1 MINCDVYNSTKCGKW
16 IKFNSDFELRRMR
29 ELDKDET
36 VIDWDRNHIKFEFN
50 DQICEPAITVK
61 TNDGLFIIEDIIIGV
76 PNPERIKF
84 AIQFYENLGYKYK
97 VISFGLHEEL
107 SIEPILERYLN
118 KFGEWERISLLF
130 AFMKMTISIS
140 QRSTCVRRRVGCIV
154 VKDNLENVYS
164 IGYNG
169 SPSGKE
175 NGCKKLD
182 SGSCGCIHAEINSLK
197 KINFEIEDSILL
209 CTLSPCKNCS
219 KEILKYP
226 IKRVIYLE
234 AYRDLEGVN
243 YLKKKGIMVNS
254 WEELTKN

>member
-1 MINCDVYNSTKCGKW
+1 MTNCDIYNSTKSEKW
-16 IKFNSDFELRRMR
+16 FKFNSDSELRRMQ

-36 VIDWDRNHIKFEFN
+36 VIEWERNHIRCEFGEVTW
-50 DQICEPAITVK
+50 EPTLLVK
-61 TNDGLFIIEDIIIGV
+61 KKKSIFIEDVIEEI
-76 PNPERIKF
+76 PNPEKIKY
-84 AIQFYENLGYKYK
+84 AIEFFKNIGYEYR
-97 VISFGLHEEL
+97 VISFGLHQEL
-107 SIEPILERYLN
+107 VVEPILERYIN

-130 AFMKMTISIS
+130 AFMKMTVSIS
-140 QRSTCVRRRVGCIV
+140 QRSTCVRRRVGCII
-154 VKDNLENVYS
+154 VKNNLENVYS

-234 AYRDLEGVN
+234 AYRDLEGVD
-243 YLKKKGIMVNS
+243 YLRKSGIIVNS
-254 WEELTKN
+254 CKELTKN

>member
-1 MINCDVYNSTKCGKW
+1 MTNCDVYNSTKSGKW

-29 ELDKDET
+29 ELDKDEN
-36 VIDWDRNHIKFEFN
+36 VIEWERNHIKCEFG
-50 DQICEPAITVK
+50 DFIWEPTLTVK
-61 TNDGLFIIEDIIIGV
+61 RGEEIFIEDVIEII

-84 AIQFYENLGYKYK
+84 ATDFYENLGYKYI
-97 VISFGLHEEL
+97 VISFGIHEEL
-107 SIEPILERYLN
+107 TVAPILERYNN

-130 AFMKMTISIS
+130 AFMKMTASIS

-154 VKDNLENVYS
+154 VKNNLENVYS

-182 SGSCGCIHAEINSLK
+182 SGSCGCIHAEVNALK

-226 IKRVIYLE
+226 IRRVIYLE

-243 YLKKKGIMVNS
+243 YLKKKGVIVNS
-254 WEELTKN
+254 WEELTKK